1 MKCDVRHICIL
12 KKKWQMVVFLC
23 GSSLQ
28 SRQQFLNRVIYRAD
42 ISAAFSVYFTKCTFL
57 QLICWAGKGH
67 HHQTFAKCKLGSPFS
82 ALPSN
87 VELSFLK
94 KLSCGLEMRMCYI
107 LFYIQNLDLVSC
119 VHQGILFFQIRLIW
133 MSLLCIYRYV
143 GILKLDKGR
152 LGCCQR
158 QVVVYKTEDTSS

>member
-1 MKCDVRHICIL
+1 MPPKSYVTYRKVEIWSVMSDIYVYW

-94 KLSCGLEMRMCYI
+94 KVVLWFRNEDVLYSVLHTKSWFSIMCPPRYTFFSNQTYLDVITMYI
-107 LFYIQNLDLVSC
+107 
-119 VHQGILFFQIRLIW
+119 
-133 MSLLCIYRYV
+133 
-143 GILKLDKGR
+143 
-152 LGCCQR
+152 
-158 QVVVYKTEDTSS
+158 

>member
-1 MKCDVRHICIL
+1 MPPKSYVTYRKVEIWSVMSDIYVYW

-94 KLSCGLEMRMCYI
+94 KVVLWFRNEDVLYSVLHTKSWFSIMCPPRYTFFFKSDLFGCHYYVYI
-107 LFYIQNLDLVSC
+107 D
-119 VHQGILFFQIRLIW
+119 
-133 MSLLCIYRYV
+133 M
-143 GILKLDKGR
+143 
-152 LGCCQR
+152 
-158 QVVVYKTEDTSS
+158 